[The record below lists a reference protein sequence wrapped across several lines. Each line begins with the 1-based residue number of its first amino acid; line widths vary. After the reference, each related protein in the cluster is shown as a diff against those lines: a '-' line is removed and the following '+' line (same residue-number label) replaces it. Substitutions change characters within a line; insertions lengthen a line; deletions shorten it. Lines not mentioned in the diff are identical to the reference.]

1 MGIVAS
7 QITGLTIV
15 YTTVYSDADQSKHQS
30 CASLAFMW
38 GIHRGPVNSPH
49 KWPVTRKM
57 FPFDDVI
64 MICNLTKTHLGS
76 LPSEVKHPPGHR
88 QAWHWIHY
96 NDVTMSAMASQIT
109 DVSNCWFQRRS
120 KKVSKLCVS
129 GLCAGNSP
137 VTGEFPTQKA
147 SDAENASIWWR
158 HHVRRVNGCLFSA
171 MKGFNHLLVFENYV
185 KCKSMLLFYSLNKLS
200 FTRDPMSC

>member
-1 MGIVAS
+1 MDTPSTNHYCDVLMGIVAS
-7 QITGLTIV
+7 QITSLTIV

-38 GIHRGPVNSPH
+38 GIPG
-49 KWPVTRKM
+49 TGE
-57 FPFDDVI
+57 FPA
-64 MICNLTKTHLGS
+64 
-76 LPSEVKHPPGHR
+76 
-88 QAWHWIHY
+88 Q
-96 NDVTMSAMASQIT
+96 MASYAEN
-109 DVSNCWFQRRS
+109 VSIWWHHHDLQS
-120 KKVSKLCVS
+120 HE
-129 GLCAGNSP
+129 NSFGEFAKWSETP